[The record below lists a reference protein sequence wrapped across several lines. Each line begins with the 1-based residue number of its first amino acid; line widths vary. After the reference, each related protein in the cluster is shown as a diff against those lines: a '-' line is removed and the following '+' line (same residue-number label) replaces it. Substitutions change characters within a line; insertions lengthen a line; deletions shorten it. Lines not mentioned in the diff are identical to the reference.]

1 MIRNFITS
9 VFVLCLIVTQLHG
22 QSTTVRVVDHNT
34 GNPVPFAHFK
44 VTEQGSQASRFYVTD
59 TAGLATFDAE
69 KPVEIA
75 VTYVGYKSYL
85 DTLYPGK
92 SVEVRLTPDIISFDE
107 IVVTGQYEPVSSD
120 KSLYNVKVI
129 NTMQIKKR
137 AAYDLTGLLKTQ
149 MNIRLTQDGATGTGM
164 SMQGLSGEN
173 VKILVNGVP
182 VIGRLNGMIDISQ
195 INVQQVQQVE
205 VIEGP
210 MSVIYGSNALAGVI
224 NIIPRDNIEEK
235 RFLSVNTYYESVGV
249 YNFDA
254 IVGTRLGKH
263 SLTVSGGRNFF
274 GGFSTKP
281 TGREFEWKPKR
292 QLNGS
297 IGYHYK
303 FKKATLSANLTQFD
317 ELLQEK
323 GNLIAPYYEKAFDNY
338 FGTQRSSGKLSLQ
351 TTGKLNLLLD
361 NSYTIYNRKRT
372 LYYNNLALLEKTE
385 VETENTQFRALL
397 SRGTYTFKH
406 PSKDFGFQTGYDINS
421 EWAEGQRIGNDEKNI
436 TDVAMFLSTQ
446 FKPVCFVSIQPGLRL
461 AYNSQYDAPLVYGL
475 HIKVGPFRNIMLRTS
490 YSSGFRSPSLKELY
504 MYFVDV
510 NHNIIG
516 NTNLKAE
523 TSDNFQ
529 LAISQK
535 LEGKI
540 SIAES
545 EVSLFANNIQNIIT
559 LGLMPDESYTYVN
572 IEEYKT
578 RGFNLNYRRFFKSGI
593 DLRLGCGLT
602 GISSYNHSTKAD
614 YRWSPEV
621 SSEVSYTFIN
631 SDLSVS
637 IFYKYNGELTQF
649 AVDEEGTVSSRTV
662 NDYNTLDISLSHSLL
677 KKRLSLTLGGKNLFN
692 VTNITSTASQG
703 GIHSGSSSPI
713 AWGRTAFVSLSYNM
727 RSKK

>member
-1 MIRNFITS
+1 MIKNFITS
-9 VFVLCLIVTQLHG
+9 VFVLCFIVTQLHG
-22 QSTTVRVVDHNT
+22 QQTTVRVVDHNT
-34 GNPVPFAHFK
+34 GAPVPFAHFK
-44 VTEQGSQASRFYVTD
+44 VTDLATHSARYYVTD
-59 TAGLATFDAE
+59 TAGLANFNAL
-69 KPVEIA
+69 KPVQIA
-75 VTYVGYKSYL
+75 VTYVGYKSYV

-120 KSLYNVKVI
+120 KSLYQVKVI
-129 NTMQIKKR
+129 NTMQIQKK

-149 MNIRLTQDGATGTGM
+149 MNIRLSQDGATGTGM

-182 VIGRLNGMIDISQ
+182 VIGRLNGIIDISQ
-195 INVQQVQQVE
+195 INLQQVQQVE

-224 NIIPRDNIEEK
+224 NIIPRDKVEEK
-235 RFLSVNTYYESVGV
+235 RFLSVNTYYETVGV

-254 IVGTRLGKH
+254 MVGTRLGKH
-263 SLTVSGGRNFF
+263 SLTLSAGRNFF
-274 GGFSTKP
+274 DGFSSKP

-292 QLNGS
+292 QLNAS
-297 IGYHYK
+297 LSYNYN
-303 FKKATLSANLTQFD
+303 FKKAVLRANVTQFD

-323 GNLIAPYYEKAFDNY
+323 GNLLAPYFEKAFDNY
-338 FGTQRSSGKLSLQ
+338 FGTQRTTGKLSLQ

-361 NSYTIYNRKRT
+361 NSYTTYNRKRT

-397 SRGTYTFKH
+397 SRGTYTYKH

-421 EWAEGQRIGNDEKNI
+421 EWAEGQRIGNSTKNI
-436 TDVAMFLSTQ
+436 TDIAMFLTTQ
-446 FKPVCFVSIQPGLRL
+446 IKPVCYLSIQPGLRV

-475 HIKVGPFRNIMLRTS
+475 HVKAGPFRNIMLRTS

-516 NTNLKAE
+516 NTELKAE

-535 LEGKI
+535 LEGKV

-545 EVSLFANNIQNIIT
+545 EVSLFANNVHNIIT
-559 LGLMPDESYTYVN
+559 LALMPDASYTYVN
-572 IEEYKT
+572 VKEYKT
-578 RGFNLNYRRFFKSGI
+578 RGFNLNYRRFFKTGL
-593 DLRLGCGLT
+593 DMKVGFGLT
-602 GISSYNHSTKAD
+602 GMSSNNNSSKAD
-614 YRWSPEV
+614 YMWSPEV
-621 SSEVSYTFIN
+621 SSEISYTFRN
-631 SDLSVS
+631 SLSAS
-637 IFYKYNGELTQF
+637 LFYKYNGKLTQF
-649 AVDEEGTVSSRTV
+649 DVDEEGTVTSSTK

-677 KKRLSLTLGGKNLFN
+677 KKKLLVTVGGKNLFN
-692 VTNITSTASQG
+692 VTNINSTASQG
-703 GIHSGSSSPI
+703 GIHSGSSAPI
-713 AWGRTAFVSLSYNM
+713 AWGRTAFVSLSYNI